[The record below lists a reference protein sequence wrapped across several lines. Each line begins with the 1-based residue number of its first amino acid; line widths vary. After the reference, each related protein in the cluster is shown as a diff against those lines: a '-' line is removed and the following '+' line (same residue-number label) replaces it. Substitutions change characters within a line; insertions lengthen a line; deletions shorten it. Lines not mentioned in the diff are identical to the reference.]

1 VTFNLGHEGFAI
13 RLGTSGK
20 ALAEL
25 QRVHDVVDS
34 KASAL
39 LTHVSIMI
47 AACIFLYDFLK
58 TERVLSWLLLGEAV
72 VYIVASLLLV
82 FSVYFTIFKDI
93 KDESAVVL
101 QSARASI
108 FRIYYYQIAHRLNIF
123 STILLIGTIIAKVIW
138 TY

>member
-1 VTFNLGHEGFAI
+1 MTFNLGHEGFAI